1 MIADTARVAMRDGTT
16 KAAVDLFPEAQIM
29 TFRDQK
35 VAHTVVEQK
44 KIENHNDVICLI
56 LANGTRLL
64 GSRDQR
70 VCACRDKKAWYVQMA
85 DVEIGTTLR
94 GQAAGVLT
102 HVRVIGILYFQKHQM
117 RLVGFSRVNNDCFVA
132 EGVLCR

>member
-16 KAAVDLFPEAQIM
+16 KAAVDLFPQAQIL
-29 TFRDQK
+29 TFRNQK
-35 VAHTVVEQK
+35 LAHTVVEEK
-44 KIENHNDVICLI
+44 KIQNHDDVICLI

-70 VCACRDKKAWYVQMA
+70 VCVCRDKKAWYSQMA
-85 DVEIGTTLR
+85 DIEIGTTLR

-102 HVRVIGILYFQKHQM
+102 NVKVIGILYFQKHEM
-117 RLVGFSRVNNDCFVA
+117 RLVELSRAKNDCFIA